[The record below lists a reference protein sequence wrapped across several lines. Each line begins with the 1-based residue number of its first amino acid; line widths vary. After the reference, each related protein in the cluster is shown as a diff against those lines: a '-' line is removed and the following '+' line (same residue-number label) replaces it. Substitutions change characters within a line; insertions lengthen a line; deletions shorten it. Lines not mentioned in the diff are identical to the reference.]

1 MYGDYA
7 FMNAQPT
14 KQDSMD
20 LLATYS
26 RRPSTQLRNRLV
38 EQNLGLVRKVA
49 HQVGSRCSEPFEDL
63 VQVGTIGL
71 IRAIER
77 FELQRG
83 YSFSSFAVPY
93 IRGEMQHYLRDKG
106 SSVRTPRR
114 YAEMNRKGRQIIQ
127 QYSQERGCTP
137 SDDYVARA
145 LEISVEEWREVKL
158 AERNKS
164 LLSLDGSLGNS
175 DDENLSLG
183 ALLPDKRY
191 QSFRLAEEE
200 RLHLEQAL
208 AKLENTTR
216 KILEFVFFHDMTQT
230 EVARR
235 MGLSPMTVSRRTKKG
250 LRQMWDIL
258 ETSEAH

>member
-1 MYGDYA
+1 
-7 FMNAQPT
+7 MNAQPIQ
-14 KQDSMD
+14 QDSID
-20 LLATYS
+20 LLAIYS
-26 RRPSTQLRNRLV
+26 KKPSTQLRNRLV

-114 YAEMNRKGRQIIQ
+114 YAEMNRKGRLVIQ
-127 QYSQERGCTP
+127 QYSQEAGHLP
-137 SDDYVARA
+137 SDEYVAVA

-164 LLSLDGSLGNS
+164 LLSLDSAISHNE
-175 DDENLSLG
+175 DESLSLG

-191 QSFRLAEEE
+191 QSFRLAEDE

-208 AKLENTTR
+208 SKLEATTR
-216 KILEFVFFHDMTQT
+216 TILEYVFFQDLTQT

-235 MGLSPMTVSRRTKKG
+235 LNLSPMTVSRRTKKG
-250 LRQMWDIL
+250 LRQMGDIL
-258 ETSEAH
+258 ATSDC

>member
-1 MYGDYA
+1 
-7 FMNAQPT
+7 MNVQTA
-14 KQDSMD
+14 KQDSID

-26 RRPSTQLRNRLV
+26 RNPSTRLRNRLV

-127 QYSQERGCTP
+127 QYTQDVGHPP
-137 SDDYVARA
+137 SDDYVAQA

-164 LLSLDGSLGNS
+164 LLSLDGSLGHG
-175 DDENLSLG
+175 DDESLSLG

-191 QSFRLAEEE
+191 QSFRLAEDE
-200 RLHLEQAL
+200 RIHLEQAL
-208 AKLENTTR
+208 SKLERTTR
-216 KILEFVFFHDMTQT
+216 VILEYVFFQDLTQT

-258 ETSEAH
+258 ATHNEGC

>member
-1 MYGDYA
+1 
-7 FMNAQPT
+7 MNAQMT

-20 LLATYS
+20 LLAAYS
-26 RRPSTQLRNRLV
+26 RNPSTPLRNRLV

-49 HQVGSRCSEPFEDL
+49 HQVSSRCNEPFEDL

-93 IRGEMQHYLRDKG
+93 IRGEMQHYLRDKS

-114 YAEMNRKGRQIIQ
+114 YAEMSRKGRQLIQ
-127 QYSQERGCTP
+127 QHTQQTGNTP
-137 SDDYVARA
+137 SDAWVAEA
-145 LEISVEEWREVKL
+145 LNIGLDEWREVKL

-164 LLSLDGSLGNS
+164 LLSLDGTIGGE
-175 DDENLSLG
+175 DENLSLG
-183 ALLPDKRY
+183 ALLPDRRY

-208 AKLENTTR
+208 CKLESTTR
-216 KILEFVFFHDMTQT
+216 TILEYVFFQDLTQT

-250 LRQMWDIL
+250 LRQMSTL
-258 ETSEAH
+258 LTATEV

>member
-1 MYGDYA
+1 
-7 FMNAQPT
+7 MNVTSTPP
-14 KQDSMD
+14 DSID
-20 LLATYS
+20 LLAAYHKKPT
-26 RRPSTQLRNRLV
+26 TQMRNRLV

-106 SSVRTPRR
+106 SAVRTPRR

-127 QYSQERGCTP
+127 QFSQDKGYAP
-137 SDDYVARA
+137 SDDYVAQA
-145 LEISVEEWREVKL
+145 LTISVEEWREVKL

-164 LLSLDGSLGNS
+164 LLSLDSSISHN
-175 DDENLSLG
+175 DDESLSLG

-191 QSFRLAEEE
+191 QSFRLAEDE

-208 AKLENTTR
+208 SKLEHTTR
-216 KILEFVFFHDMTQT
+216 LILEYVFFQDLTQT

-235 MGLSPMTVSRRTKKG
+235 LNLSPMTVSRRTKKG
-250 LRQMWDIL
+250 LRQMGDIL
-258 ETSEAH
+258 ATGEKH

>member
-1 MYGDYA
+1 MT
-7 FMNAQPT
+7 AQLT
-14 KQDSMD
+14 KQDSME

-26 RRPSTQLRNRLV
+26 RNPSTALRNRLV

-49 HQVGSRCSEPFEDL
+49 HQVGSRCSEPFDDL

-93 IRGEMQHYLRDKG
+93 IRGEMQHYLRDKS

-114 YAEMNRKGRQIIQ
+114 FAEMSRKGRLVIQ
-127 QYSQERGCTP
+127 QYANENGSLP
-137 SDDYVARA
+137 NDDYVANT
-145 LEISVEEWREVKL
+145 LGISPEEWREVKL

-164 LLSLDGSLGNS
+164 LLSLDGSLGHGE
-175 DDENLSLG
+175 DENLSLG
-183 ALLPDKRY
+183 ALLPDRRY

-200 RLHLEQAL
+200 RLHIEQAL
-208 AKLENTTR
+208 AKLEDTTR
-216 KILEFVFFHDMTQT
+216 AILECVFFQDLTQT

-235 MGLSPMTVSRRTKKG
+235 LGLSPMTVSRRTKKG
-250 LRQMWDIL
+250 LRQMSTLL
-258 ETSEAH
+258 ESSNAY